1 MVSLEPSIVIW
12 TSLTETFPF
21 FNEMLD
27 TYKSL
32 SRTQA
37 MLFPFGDHFAKET
50 FPDPISLGIVLFEVL
65 VVRAAVVFDCA

>member
-1 MVSLEPSIVIW
+1 
-12 TSLTETFPF
+12 
-21 FNEMLD
+21 MLD

-65 VVRAAVVFDCA
+65 VVRAAVVFDFA